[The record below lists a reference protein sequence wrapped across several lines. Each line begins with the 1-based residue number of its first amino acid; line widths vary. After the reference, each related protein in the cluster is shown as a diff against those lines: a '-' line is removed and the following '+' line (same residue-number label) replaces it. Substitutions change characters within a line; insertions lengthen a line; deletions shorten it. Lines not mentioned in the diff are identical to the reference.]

1 MFHQFHFLVYA
12 SSLRGPGV
20 GLALAWLCSA
30 VGVRIEASRGLR
42 SSIGPRLLTR
52 HRSSSWHRPRS
63 RLLTRVAR
71 EVVGSALG
79 VGASPRL
86 LRLGLG
92 ISIITIGRP

>member
-1 MFHQFHFLVYA
+1 MSA

-20 GLALAWLCSA
+20 GLALAWLHSA
-30 VGVRIEASRGLR
+30 VGVSIEPSRGR

-52 HRSSSWHRPRS
+52 HRPRS
-63 RLLTRVAR
+63 RLLTRHGPSSWLLLLSRVAR

-79 VGASPRL
+79 VGSSPRL
-86 LRLGLG
+86 LRLLLGLG

>member
-1 MFHQFHFLVYA
+1 MS
-12 SSLRGPGV
+12 SSLRGAGV

-30 VGVRIEASRGLR
+30 VGVSIEASRGLR
-42 SSIGPRLLTR
+42 SSIGSRLLTRHRPRAR

-86 LRLGLG
+86 LRLLGLG
-92 ISIITIGRP
+92 ISVITIGRP